1 MFLAQ
6 CMRVFYFC
14 WKLEVPSDGYEWLNL
29 QISKTAWN
37 FFFMELLFFAKV
49 NEYRLHYFS
58 QLLLIKEKK
67 KDRVILTCLLLTT
80 NK

>member
-6 CMRVFYFC
+6 CMCVFYFC
-14 WKLEVPSDGYEWLNL
+14 WKLEVPSDGYERLNL
-29 QISKTAWN
+29 QISKTSWN

-67 KDRVILTCLLLTT
+67 KKTELA
-80 NK
+80 